1 MNNKIIKTFILVTL
15 LALLVGL
22 ASATDVS
29 TDTASTPTRDIPTDT
44 IYTDTTS
51 SVAEDTTP
59 TTTDTLQ
66 ESVTS
71 KQTKNK
77 EITKEEKNK
86 KTANPI
92 NVGNFTD
99 LESAFGSSDTIVT
112 VNITANITLTGSLS
126 TSITYLTIEGNGFT
140 INGSNQHQFL
150 NIDKGCTVTINNL
163 TITNCYAQEGGA
175 IHNSGTL
182 TIKQSNLTHNTA

>member
-22 ASATDVS
+22 ASATEVSHDTTSTPITLDAS
-29 TDTASTPTRDIPTDT
+29 TDTSS
-44 IYTDTTS
+44 TDTTPT
-51 SVAEDTTP
+51 VAEDTVP
-59 TTTDTLQ
+59 TTTDTVQ

-71 KQTKNK
+71 KQTDKK

-86 KTANPI
+86 KTAAPI

-99 LESAFGSSDTIVT
+99 LQGAFGSSDTVVT

-140 INGSNQHQFL
+140 INGDNKYRFLNIQSSNQHHNHQL
-150 NIDKGCTVTINNL
+150 SCTRWTRRSNI
-163 TITNCYAQEGGA
+163 Q
-175 IHNSGTL
+175 
-182 TIKQSNLTHNTA
+182 